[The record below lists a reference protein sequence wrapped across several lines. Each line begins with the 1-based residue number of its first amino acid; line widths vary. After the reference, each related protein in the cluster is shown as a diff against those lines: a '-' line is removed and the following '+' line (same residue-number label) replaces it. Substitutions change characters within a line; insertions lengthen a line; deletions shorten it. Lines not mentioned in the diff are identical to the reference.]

1 MKPDALAC
9 SFEGSARPGAP
20 CVLAIPIPAQ
30 PGPPEAA
37 RAAAR
42 LLARAALAD
51 ALGAWLGCDA
61 AAITISSERGQA
73 PKATLT
79 QAAPGDAALSAR
91 LATVGLSI
99 SHAPGL
105 TLAAW
110 HPGGAVGVDV
120 QAAAEAPEDPADRQ
134 RLATLYLG
142 QNFMP
147 NQAPGQEQQAQ
158 AAMTLIA
165 FLEAWSAHEARLK
178 CLGEPLQEWTPA
190 LAARLAACQARTLT
204 LPAALTANGPA
215 RRVAAVAWRTAGL
228 L

>member
-1 MKPDALAC
+1 MKPDALDC

-20 CVLAIPIPAQ
+20 RVLAIPIPAQ
-30 PGPPEAA
+30 PGPPEAT

-42 LLARAALAD
+42 LLARAALAE
-51 ALGAWLGCDA
+51 ALGAWLGCGA

-79 QAAPGDAALSAR
+79 RATPGDAGLTAR

-99 SHAPGL
+99 SHSAGL

-120 QAAAEAPEDPADRQ
+120 QAVAEAPQDPAERQ

-147 NQAPGQEQQAQ
+147 NQATAQEGRAQ
-158 AAMTLIA
+158 TATTLIA
-165 FLEAWSAHEARLK
+165 FLETWSAHEARLK

-190 LAARLAACQARTLT
+190 LAARLAACQTRTLT

-215 RRVAAVAWRTAGL
+215 RRMAAVAWRTAGL

>member
-1 MKPDALAC
+1 MKPDSLAC

-20 CVLAIPIPAQ
+20 RVLAIPIPAQ

-42 LLARAALAD
+42 QQARAALAQ
-51 ALGAWLGCDA
+51 ALGAWLGCGT

-79 QAAPGDAALSAR
+79 QAAPGNAALSAR
-91 LATVGLSI
+91 LATTGLSI
-99 SHAPGL
+99 SHSAGL

-147 NQAPGQEQQAQ
+147 NQAPAQEQRAQ
-158 AAMTLIA
+158 TAMTLIA
-165 FLEAWSAHEARLK
+165 FLEVWSAHEARLK

-215 RRVAAVAWRTAGL
+215 RRMAAVAWRTAGL

>member
-1 MKPDALAC
+1 MKPDSLAC

-20 CVLAIPIPAQ
+20 RVLAIPIPAQ
-30 PGPPEAA
+30 PGPPEAT

-42 LLARAALAD
+42 QQARAALAQ
-51 ALGAWLGCDA
+51 ALGAWLGCGA

-73 PKATLT
+73 PKASLT
-79 QAAPGDAALSAR
+79 RAALGDAALAAR

-99 SHAPGL
+99 SHSAGL

-120 QAAAEAPEDPADRQ
+120 QAVAEAPQDPAERQ

-147 NQAPGQEQQAQ
+147 NQAPAQEGQAQ
-158 AAMTLIA
+158 AAMPLIA

-178 CLGEPLQEWTPA
+178 CLGEPLQEWTPG
-190 LAARLAACQARTLT
+190 LAARLAACQVRTLT
-204 LPAALTANGPA
+204 LPAALAGSGPA
-215 RRVAAVAWRTAGL
+215 RRVAAVAWRHPAPT
-228 L
+228 

>member
-20 CVLAIPIPAQ
+20 RVLAIPIPAQ
-30 PGPPEAA
+30 PGPPEAT
-37 RAAAR
+37 RAAGR
-42 LLARAALAD
+42 QRARAALAD
-51 ALGAWLGCDA
+51 ALGAWLGCGA

-79 QAAPGDAALSAR
+79 RATPGDAGLTAR

-99 SHAPGL
+99 SHSAGL

-120 QAAAEAPEDPADRQ
+120 QAVAEAPQDPADRQ

-147 NQAPGQEQQAQ
+147 NQAPAQEQWAQ
-158 AAMTLIA
+158 TAMTLIA

-190 LAARLAACQARTLT
+190 LAARLAACQTRTLT

-215 RRVAAVAWRTAGL
+215 RRMAAVAWRTAGL